1 MTSGEGGS
9 DLGSEF
15 IFLEEGDKFL
25 VCCSGINNFFWF
37 LKRKEDSQN
46 SPAVSSMELC
56 FAQALFPWCVRDFGR
71 RQGSVFKNFV
81 AELTNYLNLLLV
93 S

>member
-9 DLGSEF
+9 DVGSEL
-15 IFLEEGDKFL
+15 IFLEEEDKF
-25 VCCSGINNFFWF
+25 VCCSGINNFFQF
-37 LKRKEDSQN
+37 LKQREESQN

-71 RQGSVFKNFV
+71 TQGSVFEKLV
-81 AELTNYLNLLLV
+81 AELTNFLNLLLV

>member
-1 MTSGEGGS
+1 MSVVQILIIFSGS
-9 DLGSEF
+9 F
-15 IFLEEGDKFL
+15 KQ
-25 VCCSGINNFFWF
+25 
-37 LKRKEDSQN
+37 REDSHN

-71 RQGSVFKNFV
+71 RQGSVFKKLV
-81 AELTNYLNLLLV
+81 AELTSYLNLLLV